1 MEKLVLT
8 KKRAEILE
16 RLEIK
21 SIDDLRTYYPFRYEE
36 NYLMNFKQFKVNEKV
51 CFKARVINQAVNFRY
66 GYNKS
71 VGKFKVLLEEEVL
84 SCTIYNRPWLKLNI
98 EEEIIILGKYL
109 DHKNVQVINYTQSD
123 KEEKMVGIISYYN
136 LKEGISQNDI
146 KNIILKNQKI
156 LFDDVSELI
165 PSFYIEKHHLIDKK
179 SALRQIHFPSD
190 INSLKKA
197 LAYLK
202 YEEFLKFYSCLFL
215 RKQAQIE
222 NFKEVKIFDVKK
234 IESIINN
241 LSFTLTND
249 QIKALNEILEDLKK
263 PVTMYRLL
271 QGDVGCGK
279 TIVAMLALY
288 ANYLAG
294 YQGVLMAP
302 TEILAKQHLDS
313 FKKLFKEEVKVL
325 LLTSS
330 SGNQERKKILSDL
343 KSGDLDILIGTHTCF
358 QESLEYYNLGLIIAD
373 EQHRFG
379 VKQRRS
385 LKNKSIYSDFLLMSA
400 TPIPRTLASAIYGD
414 MDISNILEVPSDRK
428 GCDTYYVAENSIK
441 SIKDELFEVL
451 KRNEQIY
458 VICAS
463 INQSDMGL
471 KDVLTL
477 GESLKKLFVGYNVE
491 VLHGK
496 MDSLEKDD
504 IIQKFYQNKIQI
516 LVSTTV
522 VEVGINV
529 KNASTMVIY
538 DADRFGLSQLHQLR
552 GRIQR
557 GNIRGRLY
565 ILSKSKDVDTI
576 KRFEVLCKSNNG
588 FEISQ
593 EDLKLRGPGDIL
605 GTRQSGL
612 PNLILGNLI
621 SDQKIIEEAKKDA
634 KEIILESHKQDNKCF
649 VEYINK
655 FYLSKYQD

>member
-1 MEKLVLT
+1 MEKLILT

-21 SIDDLRTYYPFRYEE
+21 SVEDLRTYYPFRYEE
-36 NYLMNFKQFKVNEKV
+36 NRLMSFKNFKENEKV
-51 CFKARVINQAVNFRY
+51 CFKAKVINQAVVFRY

-71 VGKFKVLLEEEVL
+71 VAKFKVLFEEEVL
-84 SCTIYNRPWLKLNI
+84 NCTIYNRPWLKFVY
-98 EEEIIILGKYL
+98 EEEIIITGKYL
-109 DHKNVQVINYTQSD
+109 GNKNVQVTNYMQAN
-123 KEEKMVGIISYYN
+123 KEEKMVGIIPYYN

-146 KNIILKNQKI
+146 KNIIIKNEEI
-156 LFDDVSELI
+156 IFDNAKDLI
-165 PSFYIEKHHLIDKK
+165 PLEYIKKHHLIDKK
-179 SALRQIHFPSD
+179 TALRQIHFPSD
-190 INSLKKA
+190 INNLKKA

-222 NFKEVKIFDVKK
+222 NFKEVKK
-234 IESIINN
+234 IDENKINDLIN
-241 LSFTLTND
+241 SLSFELTKD
-249 QIKALNEILEDLKK
+249 QKKAIEEILQDLKK

-279 TIVAMLALY
+279 TVVALIALY
-288 ANYLAG
+288 ANFLAG

-313 FKKLFKEEVKVL
+313 FKELFKDDIKAEV
-325 LLTSS
+325 LTSS
-330 SGNQERKKILSDL
+330 TSGQNRKKILSDL
-343 KSGDLDILIGTHTCF
+343 KDGKLDVLIGTHTCF
-358 QESLEYYNLGLIIAD
+358 QQSLEYHNLGLIIAD

-385 LKNKSIYSDFLLMSA
+385 LKKKSLSSDFLLMSA

-414 MDISNILEVPSDRK
+414 MDISNIIEVPSDRK
-428 GCDTYYVAENSIK
+428 GCDTYYISENSIK
-441 SIKDELFEVL
+441 SIKNELLDVL

-458 VICAS
+458 IICAS
-463 INQSDMGL
+463 INQSEMGL

-477 GESLKKLFVGYNVE
+477 YESLKKLFDGYSVE
-491 VLHGK
+491 MLHGK
-496 MDSLEKDD
+496 MDSLEKDG
-504 IIQKFYQNKIQI
+504 IIKRFYENKIQV

-522 VEVGINV
+522 VEVGVNV
-529 KNASTMVIY
+529 KNASTMIIY
-538 DADRFGLSQLHQLR
+538 DADRFGLSQIHQLR
-552 GRIQR
+552 GRVQR
-557 GNIRGRLY
+557 GNIRGKLY
-565 ILSKSKDVDTI
+565 ILSGSKDQDTL
-576 KRFEVLCKSNNG
+576 KRFEVLCKTNNG

-593 EDLKLRGPGDIL
+593 EDLRLRGPGDIL

-634 KEIILESHKQDNKCF
+634 KEIIENIDIEANNTFIEH
-649 VEYINK
+649 INN
-655 FYLSKYQD
+655 FYLSEYQD